1 MLIDVRSSMHT
12 WDEIKPLK
20 GKYYNGE
27 WPTIPEIFKI
37 TLSQYPN
44 NECFT
49 VFNPDK
55 KTYTYTEVYNEIK
68 RIKDYLIECGVK
80 KGDKVILN
88 GKNSIAWALAYLAT
102 HFAGAVI
109 VPLDNQMHIDRM
121 EKLSDYADGVFVFA
135 DFDVMEK
142 LDENNPWYKSLKGKL
157 TLGGHSTR
165 CDNIYEAIATKEHDE
180 VSVTETDLAA
190 ILFTSG
196 TTGNEKGVM
205 LTQRNISSD
214 IYQAA
219 DDVGVNSTDTLYA
232 LLPLHHS
239 YCCTAVLLESIKH
252 GANCLFGHGIIV
264 SRMIADMKKGHV
276 TTFMGIPL
284 LYNKILDG
292 IMSKIKAQ
300 GKVKYS
306 FITSLMWI
314 NGTLKKY
321 FKIAPFRGFFN
332 KKILSNLGM
341 DYNKVLICGAGPL
354 SAKVFRQ
361 YQQFGL
367 DFLQGYGLTEASP
380 IITLNPI
387 KHFKVDSVGRVF
399 PLDEVIIA
407 NPDNLGVG
415 EIRVKGPN
423 ICTGYYK
430 DEENTKA
437 LFDENGYMKTG
448 DLGYLDSE
456 NYLYI
461 KGRLKNII
469 VTEGGKNI
477 FPEEIEDYFQTIS
490 EIQQI
495 VVRGYQKA
503 KDVPCECV
511 EAIIYPNPDS
521 FKGSSKQET
530 KAKIEAIVSKV
541 NVELASYKKIEKITI
556 VDEMMEMTTTQKIK
570 RNKLSV

>member
-1 MLIDVRSSMHT
+1 MHT

-232 LLPLHHS
+232 LLPLHHRLIRVELP
-239 YCCTAVLLESIKH
+239 VLWVMKATIAASP
-252 GANCLFGHGIIV
+252 CLLSWTYV
-264 SRMIADMKKGHV
+264 SRYD
-276 TTFMGIPL
+276 
-284 LYNKILDG
+284 
-292 IMSKIKAQ
+292 
-300 GKVKYS
+300 
-306 FITSLMWI
+306 
-314 NGTLKKY
+314 
-321 FKIAPFRGFFN
+321 
-332 KKILSNLGM
+332 
-341 DYNKVLICGAGPL
+341 
-354 SAKVFRQ
+354 
-361 YQQFGL
+361 
-367 DFLQGYGLTEASP
+367 SP
-380 IITLNPI
+380 
-387 KHFKVDSVGRVF
+387 RY
-399 PLDEVIIA
+399 E
-407 NPDNLGVG
+407 
-415 EIRVKGPN
+415 
-423 ICTGYYK
+423 
-430 DEENTKA
+430 
-437 LFDENGYMKTG
+437 
-448 DLGYLDSE
+448 
-456 NYLYI
+456 
-461 KGRLKNII
+461 
-469 VTEGGKNI
+469 
-477 FPEEIEDYFQTIS
+477 
-490 EIQQI
+490 
-495 VVRGYQKA
+495 
-503 KDVPCECV
+503 
-511 EAIIYPNPDS
+511 
-521 FKGSSKQET
+521 
-530 KAKIEAIVSKV
+530 
-541 NVELASYKKIEKITI
+541 
-556 VDEMMEMTTTQKIK
+556 
-570 RNKLSV
+570 